1 MGAPAVSSEPPVGG
15 AWGPLA
21 CRPGALSY
29 LRRRGGGLVSDHSM
43 FATPLQIELQDEC
56 ISEVCP
62 KSRCGVLAK
71 EPASGMLSLRLQ
83 RSRVAKAPGRL
94 RCPFHGAHQQVVD
107 IYPHPI
113 SSYTTCWR
121 FFTSGLLRTSL
132 LLFSATGFKPVTPGL
147 KSLQ

>member
-1 MGAPAVSSEPPVGG
+1 M
-15 AWGPLA
+15 
-21 CRPGALSY
+21 
-29 LRRRGGGLVSDHSM
+29 VSDHSM

-94 RCPFHGAHQQVVD
+94 RCPFHGAHQQVGVGGF
-107 IYPHPI
+107 ILTRFHPRPGF
-113 SSYTTCWR
+113 SPWPWR
-121 FFTSGLLRTSL
+121 FCRGTVLDILPAGVFSPLVFCAP
-132 LLFSATGFKPVTPGL
+132 LFFYSAPRVL
-147 KSLQ
+147 NRLHLD

>member
-107 IYPHPI
+107 IYYLLAFFHLW
-113 SSYTTCWR
+113 SSAHLSSSIQR
-121 FFTSGLLRTSL
+121 H
-132 LLFSATGFKPVTPGL
+132 GF
-147 KSLQ
+147 